1 MSFYDGFKDL
11 ISVAQK
17 ADNIELYRQ
26 LLDLSSQALDMQD
39 EMARLKAENAELRKN
54 KELEEDIEN
63 HVNPYVT
70 RKSDTEDIKYCAACW
85 GSKKV
90 LIILQRMAQSGNNAC
105 HKYRCPL
112 CNAYVYDI

>member
-1 MSFYDGFKDL
+1 MSFYDSFKDL

-17 ADNIELYRQ
+17 ADNIELYKQ

-54 KELEEDIEN
+54 KELQEDIEY
-63 HVNPYVT
+63 HINPYVT
-70 RKSDTEDIKYCAACW
+70 RKSDAQDIKYCAACW

-90 LIILQRMAQSGNNAC
+90 LITLQCFERSSYGGCQR
-105 HKYRCPL
+105 Y
-112 CNAYVYDI
+112 